1 MRRTLSL
8 LFLTVVAGHAQFAV
22 DGGPA
27 WKDFAI
33 RFEPKIEPGDVSFPD
48 DGGSVI
54 DAGVH
59 GNAQRF
65 IRDDKN
71 KRTFGYEVVLQPSA
85 DGATAQLR
93 IEPLHDPEH
102 ALRNGWPMGSLP
114 VGLPKYPV
122 IPGLKVGDTVALDLM
137 VNPSTGQKLVDY
149 LTLFR
154 AGTSGE
160 PPRDFSLADVWL
172 TIDKP
177 SILVDGKPLVSMARA
192 SEVAG
197 RVVAFSIRG
206 RGSYVFSLFPNDKLG
221 FRRNGTIES
230 KVLTFQDDGNTFRI
244 ECATPIAPGTG
255 PYNLYVAHSSAI
267 HLIPGMPGLQFG
279 FASGNAEAFLPEPR
293 K

>member
-8 LFLTVVAGHAQFAV
+8 LFLTVTAIHAQLAL

-33 RFEPKIEPGDVSFPD
+33 RFEPKIEPGDVSVPD
-48 DGGSVI
+48 DSGSVI
-54 DAGVH
+54 DSGVH

-65 IRDDKN
+65 IYDEKN
-71 KRTFGYEVVLQPSA
+71 KRSFGYEVVLEPSA

-93 IEPLHDPEH
+93 IEPLRDPEH
-102 ALRNGWPMGSLP
+102 ALRNGWSMGSLP

-122 IPGLKVGDTVALDLM
+122 IPGLRLGDTVALDLM

-160 PPRDFSLADVWL
+160 PPHDFSFADVWL

-177 SILVDGKPLVSMARA
+177 SILVDGKPLPARA
-192 SEVAG
+192 SGVAG
-197 RVVAFSIRG
+197 RAIALSISG
-206 RGSYVFSLFPNDKLG
+206 RGGYVFSLFPNEKLG
-221 FRRNGTIES
+221 LRRNGTIES
-230 KVLTFQDDGNTFRI
+230 KILTFQDAGATFRI
-244 ECATPIAPGTG
+244 ECATPIAPGMG
-255 PYNLYVAHSSAI
+255 PYNLYVARSSAI
-267 HLIPGMPGLQFG
+267 QLMPGVPFG
-279 FASGNAEAFLPEPR
+279 FAAGTAEAFLAEPR